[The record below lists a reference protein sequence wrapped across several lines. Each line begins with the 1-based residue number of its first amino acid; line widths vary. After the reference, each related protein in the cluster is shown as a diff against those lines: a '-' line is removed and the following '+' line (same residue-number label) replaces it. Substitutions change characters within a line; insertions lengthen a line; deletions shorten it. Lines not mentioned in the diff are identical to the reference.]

1 MGKFGFLV
9 VQVTLVVDFLEG
21 LVLSVDMDEVEKNV
35 WET

>member
-9 VQVTLVVDFLEG
+9 GQVTLVVDFLEG